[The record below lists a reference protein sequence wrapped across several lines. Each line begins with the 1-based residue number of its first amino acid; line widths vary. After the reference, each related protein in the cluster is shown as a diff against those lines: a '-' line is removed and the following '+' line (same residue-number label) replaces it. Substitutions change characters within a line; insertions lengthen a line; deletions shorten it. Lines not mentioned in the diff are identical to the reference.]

1 MSDVIGP
8 EAFAEIAKAIGKTA
22 IDLCED
28 TERQRIKLE
37 VIQGKLELKGHLA
50 DVNALDCLLRA
61 IQKHIEV
68 MPRTVRPVYID
79 LKETLMLKLIAG
91 KTEFEF

>member
-1 MSDVIGP
+1 MPDVLDP
-8 EAFAEIAKAIGKTA
+8 EAFAEIAKAIVKTA

-28 TERQRIKLE
+28 PEQKRIKLE
-37 VIQGKLELKGHLA
+37 AIQGKLELKGHLA

-68 MPRTVRPVYID
+68 MPRTVRPVYSD

-91 KTEFEF
+91 ETEFEF